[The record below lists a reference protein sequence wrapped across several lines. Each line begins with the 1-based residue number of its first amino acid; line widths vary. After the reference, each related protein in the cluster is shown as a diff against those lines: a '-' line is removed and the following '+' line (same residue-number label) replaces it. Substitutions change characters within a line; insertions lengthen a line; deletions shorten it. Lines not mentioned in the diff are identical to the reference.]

1 MKIESELNAKVLEI
15 KLDGR
20 LDTVTSPELDQ
31 FLASNLTENITDV
44 TFDFEKLLYISSA
57 GLRLLLMTQ
66 KKLTP
71 LNGSVTIKH
80 VNSLVMDILD
90 SVGFSDILT
99 IV

>member
-20 LDTVTSPELDQ
+20 LDTVTSPELEQ
-31 FLASNLTENITDV
+31 FLTSNLTDNVIDV

-71 LNGSVTIKH
+71 LNGTVTIKH
-80 VNSLVMDILD
+80 VNNLVMDILD